1 MESQM
6 SLTPRFSEV
15 LATVRSPEPL
25 EQSLYRAQKPLKRLR
40 VLYFVLATPLKQG
53 VNKNAISIRTQRG

>member
-1 MESQM
+1 M

-15 LATVRSPEPL
+15 LATVRSPKPL